1 MFGWKDY
8 EAAREQHQDRLRGFE
23 KQRLIDQI
31 GGKRHKP
38 SLWQSV
44 SKLVA
49 GDHQKDQEDLSQ
61 DCYHLA
67 EKSA

>member
-31 GGKRHKP
+31 ESGGRKP

-44 SKLVA
+44 GNLMGREDKS
-49 GDHQKDQEDLSQ
+49 DRNDQSRPRYQ
-61 DCYHLA
+61 LA
-67 EKSA
+67 KKSA